1 MNTPDTEA
9 IAARSDDELLTLLAN
24 PNSSE
29 PEIVAE
35 AREQLRERGVLFGVG
50 GWLRFL
56 SIFLTI
62 LVPIGV
68 VLQIVGFC
76 IGFYQDHGYAP
87 SIGDGELGLPLLLYL
102 LVAIFAIVAGS
113 GLWQKRNNAVGM
125 AKKYFVTAVI
135 VSLVHP
141 FVSYFTWND
150 DTRFFSK
157 PDVDSMIIPT
167 MISVA
172 IPILWAVIW
181 IKYLDESRRVRNTF
195 IR

>member
-1 MNTPDTEA
+1 MNTPDSEA
-9 IAARSDDELLTLLAN
+9 VAARSDDDLLALLAN
-24 PNSSE
+24 PNKSQ
-29 PEIVAE
+29 PEIVE
-35 AREQLRERGVLFGVG
+35 GARAQLRERGVLVGVG

-62 LVPIGV
+62 LVPMGV
-68 VLQIVGFC
+68 ALQIVGFC

-113 GLWQKRNNAVGM
+113 GLWQKRNNAVGT
-125 AKKYFVTAVI
+125 AKKYFVSTVV
-135 VSLVHP
+135 VSFVHP
-141 FVSYFTWND
+141 FASYFTWND
-150 DTRFFSK
+150 DTRFFSR
-157 PDVDSMIIPT
+157 PAVDSMILPT
-167 MISVA
+167 IVSVA
-172 IPILWAVIW
+172 ISIFWAVIW